1 MSYPIFGRRRA
12 TARALTA
19 LFCVAAASG
28 AVGFASAI
36 AAPQPTRETDGAMVA
51 SFGGCASIGTRVPL
65 L

>member
-1 MSYPIFGRRRA
+1 MSHPTFGRRRA

-36 AAPQPTRETDGAMVA
+36 AAPQPPIKTREAMVA
-51 SFGGCASIGTRVPL
+51 SFGGCASIQTRVPL